1 MQQSY
6 TIIIAEDDAALA
18 STLTRLILR
27 HYPTAVV
34 QTFGNGQEALD
45 AYDRAGADL
54 LLVNHGLP
62 GMDGPTI
69 IGTLRAHGDTL
80 PIIGMSDNP
89 GLPDY
94 MAAGAMAYL
103 DDGELIGQIAALLRR
118 FRLPTPRSVR
128 HVGETNGE

>member
-1 MQQSY
+1 MQHSY
-6 TIIIAEDDAALA
+6 RIIIAEADAVLA
-18 STLTRLILR
+18 STLTRLMLR

-34 QTFGNGQEALD
+34 QTVGNGQEALD
-45 AYDRAGADL
+45 AYGRAEADL
-54 LLVNHGLP
+54 LLVSHGLP

-69 IGTLRAHGDTL
+69 IGTLGAHGDTL

-94 MAAGAMAYL
+94 MAAGALAYL

-118 FRLPTPRSVR
+118 FHLPTSRSVR
-128 HVGETNGE
+128 YVGQTSGE